1 MAYVAGERKKR
12 RLLSVL
18 IGHDRASLTARFDF

>member
-18 IGHDRASLTARFDF
+18 IGHDRASLTPRFDF